1 MELVF
6 SYVIRNT
13 EVAITRKKVHLT
25 AVLLKFIN
33 SLNLPA
39 RLISVITGLS
49 DWYMIVMAVSKKP
62 NTILATVK
70 MAVRNESL
78 NMPA

>member
-1 MELVF
+1 MELAF

-13 EVAITRKKVHLT
+13 EVAITRKNVHLT

-39 RLISVITGLS
+39 RFISVITGFS

-62 NTILATVK
+62 NTILAAVK
-70 MAVRNESL
+70 MAVRNDSL
-78 NMPA
+78 NIPA